1 MCQEC
6 KNDFFSNIA
15 FQTVTK
21 DYRPYQYTQELN
33 KKFAE
38 ELEEHLAIQNPLEAE
53 S

>member
-1 MCQEC
+1 M
-6 KNDFFSNIA
+6 A

-21 DYRPYQYTQELN
+21 DYRPYHYKQELN

-38 ELEEHLAIQNPLEAE
+38 ELEEHLAIQDPLEAK